1 MTDEQRLK
9 TEEQIFAAAMEV
21 FFEKGYYGARMQD
34 ISDKAGINKALLH
47 YYYRSKDKM
56 FEMVFS
62 KTIDK
67 FFENMAF
74 TLSKDMSLFERIEV
88 AVDNYISF
96 FSDNPHIPVFVVQEI
111 NRDSEAFKKLM
122 IDKIDMLRNN
132 VMAPFV
138 MSIQENIAK
147 GVIRPID
154 FRHLIVNIVSMCIFP
169 VIGKPLIQGVV
180 FANNS
185 GDWNLFIEERKKAVA
200 EFVINAIKK

>member
-1 MTDEQRLK
+1 
-9 TEEQIFAAAMEV
+9 
-21 FFEKGYYGARMQD
+21 
-34 ISDKAGINKALLH
+34 
-47 YYYRSKDKM
+47 
-56 FEMVFS
+56 VFS

>member
-1 MTDEQRLK
+1 
-9 TEEQIFAAAMEV
+9 
-21 FFEKGYYGARMQD
+21 
-34 ISDKAGINKALLH
+34 
-47 YYYRSKDKM
+47 
-56 FEMVFS
+56 
-62 KTIDK
+62 
-67 FFENMAF
+67 
-74 TLSKDMSLFERIEV
+74 
-88 AVDNYISF
+88 
-96 FSDNPHIPVFVVQEI
+96 NPHIPVFVVQEI